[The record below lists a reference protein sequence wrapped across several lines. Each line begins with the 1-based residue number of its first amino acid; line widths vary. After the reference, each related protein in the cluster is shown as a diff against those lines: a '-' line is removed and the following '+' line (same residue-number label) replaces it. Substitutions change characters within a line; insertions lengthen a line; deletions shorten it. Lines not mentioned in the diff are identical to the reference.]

1 MRSGSQDPGRSGS
14 RHARQVEAK
23 KPLDTLGDVE
33 TKPLVHTFVARQAD
47 VEGAIFEDKMGVV
60 EVEAMVYTLPH
71 TLAEEKSKT
80 LGHKRTDE
88 KGEEVVN

>member
-1 MRSGSQDPGRSGS
+1 M
-14 RHARQVEAK
+14 EAK

-33 TKPLVHTFVARQAD
+33 TKPLVHTFAARQAD
-47 VEGAIFEDKMGVV
+47 VEGTILEDKMGVV
-60 EVEAMVYTLPH
+60 EAEAIVYTLPY

-88 KGEEVVN
+88 KVAEVVN

>member
-1 MRSGSQDPGRSGS
+1 MK
-14 RHARQVEAK
+14 AR

-33 TKPLVHTFVARQAD
+33 TKPLVHTFAARQAD
-47 VEGAIFEDKMGVV
+47 VEGTIVEDRMGVV
-60 EVEAMVYTLPH
+60 EAEAMVYTPPH

>member
-1 MRSGSQDPGRSGS
+1 M
-14 RHARQVEAK
+14 EAK

-33 TKPLVHTFVARQAD
+33 TKPLVHTFAARQAD
-47 VEGAIFEDKMGVV
+47 VEGTIVEDKMGVV
-60 EVEAMVYTLPH
+60 EAEAMVYTLPH